1 MCVPDLAAEGLDGT
15 GVALAI
21 VDTGIDT
28 AHLSTVL
35 DRPVTLD
42 ERRSWSPAGVTTPPG
57 RHRRGHGTMCAF
69 DALITAPR
77 ATLLDYPV
85 LLSQRQGGSA
95 VDGLLSDA
103 IAAYARLRQ
112 VLEEQPPESRALVV
126 SNSWGSFS
134 PRWDF
139 PPGHPGNYS
148 DNPAHPFNLI
158 LASLAEAGADILF
171 AAGNCGRECPDARCA
186 FPDRP
191 ITGANSHP
199 RALSIAGVD
208 TTGKRVG
215 YSSQGPG
222 RLAERKP
229 DLCAYTHFAGSRA
242 FGDSE
247 PDSGTSAAC
256 PVAAGLVAAIR
267 TRWPSTV
274 LSPAQLRTL
283 LRRTADDRSTVGYDH
298 DYGYGIVDP
307 AGVIAALRRRAA
319 RAA

>member
-1 MCVPDLAAEGLDGT
+1 TRRDVIAVHADPVIEAAPTCGGDGPVGDWRDVERLMCVPDLAAEGLDGT

-112 VLEEQPPESRALVV
+112 VLEEQPPES
-126 SNSWGSFS
+126 
-134 PRWDF
+134 
-139 PPGHPGNYS
+139 
-148 DNPAHPFNLI
+148 
-158 LASLAEAGADILF
+158 
-171 AAGNCGRECPDARCA
+171 
-186 FPDRP
+186 
-191 ITGANSHP
+191 
-199 RALSIAGVD
+199 
-208 TTGKRVG
+208 
-215 YSSQGPG
+215 
-222 RLAERKP
+222 
-229 DLCAYTHFAGSRA
+229 
-242 FGDSE
+242 
-247 PDSGTSAAC
+247 
-256 PVAAGLVAAIR
+256 
-267 TRWPSTV
+267 
-274 LSPAQLRTL
+274 
-283 LRRTADDRSTVGYDH
+283 
-298 DYGYGIVDP
+298 
-307 AGVIAALRRRAA
+307 
-319 RAA
+319 